1 MLEIDGSIGEGGGQV
16 LRTALSVACVLGKPV
31 RITNIRAGRETP
43 GLRAQHLTVCKLL
56 AEITGGKLSG
66 ASLGSSE
73 ITFSPGK
80 ISGGGYSFDIG
91 TAGSC
96 TLLLQAA
103 LPVLLCAPVPCS
115 LRIKGGTHVRGAP
128 TYEYFSE
135 VFLPAIGRFGAK
147 CESKLVSHG
156 FYPKGGG
163 EIIVEAHPSVLSG
176 CELADGKGKSARY
189 SIISS
194 SLPESVAAREE
205 KTVKETLGKEFE
217 VQGKSETAASPCA
230 GNAITVWSGT
240 HGGCAIGERGK
251 PAEQVAKGACEDFLS
266 GTGKGGAAGKSGA
279 AGGSAVDRHLA
290 DQLLV
295 YAALASGRSAFSSFE
310 FTSHLKT
317 NAEVL
322 RRMTGRN
329 IILGGE
335 GRIEV
340 F

>member
-16 LRTALSVACVLGKPV
+16 LRTALSVACVSGKPV
-31 RITNIRAGRETP
+31 RISSIRAGRENP
-43 GLRAQHLTVCKLL
+43 GLRAQHLTVCRLL
-56 AEITGGKLSG
+56 AEITGGKLAG

-80 ISGGGYSFDIG
+80 ISGGEYSFDIG

-96 TLLLQAA
+96 TLLLQSA

-147 CESKLVSHG
+147 CESRLVSHG

-163 EIIVEAHPSVLSG
+163 KIIVETEPSVLSG
-176 CELADGKGKSARY
+176 CEIADGKGKSARY
-189 SIISS
+189 SIVSS
-194 SLPESVAAREE
+194 SLPENVAAREE
-205 KTVKETLGKEFE
+205 KIVKEMLGRGFE
-217 VQGKSETAASPCA
+217 LWGKTETALSPCA

-251 PAEQVAKGACEDFLS
+251 PAEQVAREACDDFIS
-266 GTGKGGAAGKSGA
+266 GMGKGT
-279 AGGSAVDRHLA
+279 VDNHLA
-290 DQLLV
+290 DQLLI